1 MQEPKMRARVS
12 LLHKT
17 ETEWNSMINFV
28 PLSGEFII
36 FDPDETH
43 DYARIKV
50 GDGKTKLKDLPFFI
64 DSAVDT
70 YVTKNR
76 FNEIIDAG
84 RVTDYKN

>member
-36 FDPDETH
+36 FDPDKTH
-43 DYARIKV
+43 NYARLKV
-50 GDGKTKLKDLPFFI
+50 GDGNTKLKDLPFFI
-64 DSAVDT
+64 DSAIDQHI
-70 YVTKNR
+70 TKR
-76 FNEIIDAG
+76 RYDEIIDAG
-84 RVTDYKN
+84 RVTDYK